1 LHLCLVAFKDL
12 TLRIL
17 SAAAIVSIILGCVI
31 QCAANGWFD
40 GFAVLLAIGICIFV
54 SAGSD
59 YSKARL
65 FRSLSA
71 VADDRKI
78 LAYRHNSEQPIEISV
93 YDIMVGDILYLRV
106 GDKVPA
112 DCFYLSGPC

>member
-1 LHLCLVAFKDL
+1 M
-12 TLRIL
+12 
-17 SAAAIVSIILGCVI
+17 SIVLGCVF

-40 GFAVLLAIGICIFV
+40 GLAVLLSISICIFV
-54 SAGSD
+54 SAGSN

-65 FRSLSA
+65 FRALSA
-71 VADDRKI
+71 VAEDRKV

-112 DCFYLSGPC
+112 DCFYLSGPCCCCCPEVWPVT